1 VNQGS
6 FDGIGHTDA
15 ERAYELS
22 SGARTFLALLVVS
35 VVVAGV
41 SVGLTLVATGQAST
55 PVAHVQNLSFGVFDT
70 FRRADS
76 PTSLGQSDSG
86 KQWIPRVGTW
96 GVKGAEAY
104 LATPKS
110 RRYNL
115 AVVDTHTGDGT
126 VQVTVARM
134 VESAGLVF
142 RYQNSLNYYAIVAV
156 PKFATWGILRVD
168 HGKLA
173 SIGRLGLVPVQN
185 QTTIS
190 VLLRG
195 TEIDVAINGQLR
207 RSFANNTL
215 LQTAPYVG
223 LIAFG
228 SGGRNARWVNFV
240 ASGAAPA
247 PPAPAPRP
255 AGTAPRPAGTAP
267 RPQTPTTRRRPTT
280 TART

>member
-6 FDGIGHTDA
+6 FDGMGRTAADRPYA
-15 ERAYELS
+15 AS
-22 SGARTFLALLVVS
+22 SRARTILALLLVS

-41 SVGLTLVATGQAST
+41 SVGLTLVATGQTST

-76 PTSLGQSDSG
+76 PTTLGQADSG
-86 KQWIPRVGTW
+86 KRWIPRVGTW
-96 GVKGAEAY
+96 GVKGGEAY
-104 LATPKS
+104 VATPAS

-115 AVVDTHTGDGT
+115 AVADMHTGDGT
-126 VQVTVARM
+126 VQVTLARM

-142 RYQNSLNYYAIVAV
+142 RYQNILNYYAIVAV
-156 PKFATWGILRVD
+156 PRFATWGVLRVD

-190 VLLRG
+190 VVLRG
-195 TEIDVAINGQLR
+195 TEIDVAVNGQLR
-207 RSFANNTL
+207 KSFANNTL
-215 LQTAPYVG
+215 LQTAPYAG
-223 LIAFG
+223 LVAFG

-255 AGTAPRPAGTAP
+255 AGTAPRP
-267 RPQTPTTRRRPTT
+267 RTPTTRRRPPK